1 MRLLIAILIWL
12 QIIIVTWNS
21 KNLSLFSSN
30 RIVVESR
37 TSNKGI
43 IEGEIVEI
51 LKIKEMELN
60 KIKID
65 ENACSTRQILN
76 FHEIVRFVKFNIQ
89 FERNQ
94 NRGWKSL
101 FQTLLQF
108 ARETIK

>member
-1 MRLLIAILIWL
+1 MRLLIAILTWL

-43 IEGEIVEI
+43 IEGEILE
-51 LKIKEMELN
+51 IKEMELN
-60 KIKID
+60 RIKID

>member
-1 MRLLIAILIWL
+1 MRLLIAILTWL
-12 QIIIVTWNS
+12 QIIIVTRNS

-43 IEGEIVEI
+43 IEGEILE
-51 LKIKEMELN
+51 IKEMELN
-60 KIKID
+60 RIKID

>member
-1 MRLLIAILIWL
+1 MLIAILTWL

-43 IEGEIVEI
+43 IEGEILE
-51 LKIKEMELN
+51 IKEMELN
-60 KIKID
+60 RIKID